1 MSQSRS
7 LVAVCVGLILFLA
20 PLANAGKRAAGKYC
34 GTVIFDRWDGCTLYS
49 GIYVMYISEA
59 VKGKL
64 RHYRGKSIQ
73 IDAKVVEQPI
83 NPGDGLIKDLVY
95 LGPAPPTQNWVRLEG
110 LSLRVAPAF
119 TQGERPRL
127 TIALENPGPR
137 EVEVFS
143 SEFAPTLLM
152 KKAGKHSTWGPADG
166 PSVAVIT
173 RQSFRVGDAPR
184 ISGRGWSIDAGLPHK
199 FILQPQEKR
208 FVTISFDLPE
218 GEYDFLAG
226 YGGGVHGGKGLASS
240 LVAFDVT
247 ASGKAK
253 TVRVKGR

>member
-7 LVAVCVGLILFLA
+7 LVAVCVGLSLFLA
-20 PLANAGKRAAGKYC
+20 PFTNAGLRAPGKYC
-34 GTVIFDRWDGCTLYS
+34 GTVIFDRWDGCALYS
-49 GIYVMYISEA
+49 GIYIMYVSEA

-64 RHYRGKSIQ
+64 RHHASKSIQ

-95 LGPAPPTQNWVRLEG
+95 LRPAPPTQNWVQLEG

-119 TQGERPRL
+119 THGERPRF
-127 TIALENPGPR
+127 TITLQNTGPK
-137 EVEVFS
+137 EVVVFS

-152 KKAGKHSTWGPADG
+152 KKAGKHPRWGPADG

-173 RQSFRVGDAPR
+173 RQSFRVGDGPR

-208 FVTISFDLPE
+208 VVTISFDLPE
-218 GEYDFLAG
+218 GQYDFLAG
-226 YGGGVHGGKGLASS
+226 YGGGVHGGKGLASN

-247 ASGKAK
+247 AGGKAK
-253 TVRVKGR
+253 TVHVKGR